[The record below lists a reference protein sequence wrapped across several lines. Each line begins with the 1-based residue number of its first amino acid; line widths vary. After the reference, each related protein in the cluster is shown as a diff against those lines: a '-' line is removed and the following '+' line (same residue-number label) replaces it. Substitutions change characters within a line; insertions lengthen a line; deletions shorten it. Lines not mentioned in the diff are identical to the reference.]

1 MKTTKLML
9 AFSIALIFSLT
20 GSLQA
25 QSKIKT
31 NPAVHNSP
39 EPICYTV
46 QIHCPDHL
54 ITSATSYII
63 YITDGFNRLIAPP
76 QTFRPG
82 LMYYDFYERGPV
94 RGTRTA
100 YMVPA
105 NELAFCVFRPASLS
119 GYFWNNTCYLLVI
132 TAENKIMPATNH
144 KD

>member
-1 MKTTKLML
+1 MILT
-9 AFSIALIFSLT
+9 FSIALIFAMT

-31 NPAVHNSP
+31 DPAVHNSP

-54 ITSATSYII
+54 ITSATSYTI
-63 YITDGFNRLIAPP
+63 YMTDGFNRLIAPP
-76 QTFRPG
+76 QIFRPG

-100 YMVPA
+100 WMVPT
-105 NELAFCVFRPASLS
+105 NDVVFCLFRPAPLS

-132 TAENKIMPATNH
+132 TPENKIMPSDIK

>member
-1 MKTTKLML
+1 MILT
-9 AFSIALIFSLT
+9 FSIALIFAMT

-31 NPAVHNSP
+31 DPAVHNSP

-54 ITSATSYII
+54 ITSATSYTI
-63 YITDGFNRLIAPP
+63 YMTDGFNRLIAPP
-76 QTFRPG
+76 QIFRPG

-100 YMVPA
+100 WMVPT
-105 NELAFCVFRPASLS
+105 NDVVFCLFRPASLS

-132 TAENKIMPATNH
+132 TPENKIMPSDIK